1 MDVPRGV
8 MANKKARLL
17 LVEDDPGVRRSLQLL
32 LQASGFDVRAY
43 ASGTALLADQT
54 ALDASCL
61 IADYRMADSDGV
73 DTLTELRAKGWGGP
87 AILITAFPSSDL
99 TDSATNA
106 GFDEVFEKPLR
117 KHVLV
122 KTVERLV
129 RQNARG

>member
-1 MDVPRGV
+1 MDIPRGV
-8 MANKKARLL
+8 MANEKARLL

-32 LQASGFDVRAY
+32 LQANGFDVRAY

-61 IADYRMADSDGV
+61 IADYRMADFDGV
-73 DTLTELRAKGWGGP
+73 DTLTELRAKGWSGP

-99 TDSATNA
+99 SQGAKNA
-106 GFDEVFEKPLR
+106 GFEEIFEKPLR
-117 KHVLV
+117 RHVLV

-129 RQNARG
+129 RPGARG